1 MYSFPFTGVFKDY
14 LRELP
19 EPLFTKHLY
28 QMIVDALSVCMS
40 DDPQGNA
47 KLIFSLLD
55 CLSRVNRV
63 SIQLINPV
71 NLRYA
76 YLCKLCVLPQA
87 TLIFVMDHL
96 SLVTSQSANN
106 KMTPQNLSII
116 FAPLLMIR
124 SESED
129 KEVDFNQPINILRYL
144 LEVWPSKSG

>member
-1 MYSFPFTGVFKDY
+1 MILGVFKDY

-63 SIQLINPV
+63 RSV
-71 NLRYA
+71 NYCFYLRERQFKKKY
-76 YLCKLCVLPQA
+76 
-87 TLIFVMDHL
+87 
-96 SLVTSQSANN
+96 
-106 KMTPQNLSII
+106 
-116 FAPLLMIR
+116 
-124 SESED
+124 
-129 KEVDFNQPINILRYL
+129 
-144 LEVWPSKSG
+144 

>member
-1 MYSFPFTGVFKDY
+1 MILGVFKDY

-63 SIQLINPV
+63 RSVNYCFYLRERQLKKK
-71 NLRYA
+71 Y
-76 YLCKLCVLPQA
+76 
-87 TLIFVMDHL
+87 
-96 SLVTSQSANN
+96 
-106 KMTPQNLSII
+106 
-116 FAPLLMIR
+116 
-124 SESED
+124 
-129 KEVDFNQPINILRYL
+129 
-144 LEVWPSKSG
+144 

>member
-1 MYSFPFTGVFKDY
+1 
-14 LRELP
+14 
-19 EPLFTKHLY
+19 
-28 QMIVDALSVCMS
+28 MIVDALSVCMS

-63 SIQLINPV
+63 SSRNLYRYCTTSSSFIN
-71 NLRYA
+71 LTI
-76 YLCKLCVLPQA
+76 YLQA

-96 SLVTSQSANN
+96 SLVTSQSTNN
-106 KMTPQNLSII
+106 KMNPQNLSII
-116 FAPLLMIR
+116 FAPLLMIK

-129 KEVDFNQPINILRYL
+129 KEIDFNQPINILRYL